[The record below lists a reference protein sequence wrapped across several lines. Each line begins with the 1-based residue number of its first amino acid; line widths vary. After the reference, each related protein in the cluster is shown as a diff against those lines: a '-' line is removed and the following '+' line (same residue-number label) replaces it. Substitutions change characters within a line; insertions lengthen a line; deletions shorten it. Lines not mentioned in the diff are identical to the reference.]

1 MTFKDRKLNS
11 MTIQALKTKFLNSMT
26 FMVFHDLYGPCSS
39 QGGTWTRGLQVQR
52 SYRSAGDA
60 ASSYLWFIHIY
71 NSKLGLEFQIRP
83 RSQKLGTLKY
93 WLIHCW
99 VFQVHMDWSSACAS
113 CYKED
118 HWKGNLR
125 AYPFEKEPETSAS
138 SCLVSPARPETHA
151 NTNPVRHTALLLKRD
166 FISKT

>member
-1 MTFKDRKLNS
+1 MTCTDPVAVRAGLELGAS
-11 MTIQALKTKFLNSMT
+11 E
-26 FMVFHDLYGPCSS
+26 
-39 QGGTWTRGLQVQR
+39 LQVQR

-118 HWKGNLR
+118 HGKGNLR
-125 AYPFEKEPETSAS
+125 AYPFEKAPETSAS
-138 SCLVSPARPETHA
+138 SCLVSPARPETHV
-151 NTNPVRHTALLLKRD
+151 NTNPVRHKALLLKRD